1 MIIKKIVVGELMTN
15 CYLLGCKQT
24 KAIAII
30 DPGAE
35 SEKIIKEIDKANLK
49 PKFIILTHGHG
60 DHIGAINGLKKKY
73 NIPVYIHENDKELL
87 ENSYLNF
94 SAFMF
99 GKETSIIADK
109 KLKDNDTIVLGNFK
123 IKVLHTPGHTPGSI
137 VLKCNNILF
146 SGDTLFQ
153 NGIGRTDLPG
163 GSYDKIINS
172 IKTKIF
178 SLTDDTIVYPGHGPE
193 TNVIEEKTNNYYL
206 S

>member
-24 KAIAII
+24 KATAII

-35 SEKIIKEIDKANLK
+35 SEKIIKEIDKANLE

-178 SLTDDTIVYPGHGPE
+178 SLPDDTIVYPGHGPE

-206 S
+206 K

>member
-172 IKTKIF
+172 IKTKIL
-178 SLTDDTIVYPGHGPE
+178 SLPDDTIVYPGHGPE

-206 S
+206 K